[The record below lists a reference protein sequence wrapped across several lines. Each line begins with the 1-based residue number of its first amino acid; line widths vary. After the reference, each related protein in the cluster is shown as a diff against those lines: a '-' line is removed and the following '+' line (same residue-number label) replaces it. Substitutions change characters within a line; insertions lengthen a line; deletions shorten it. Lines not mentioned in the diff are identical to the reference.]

1 MPFWLANAPAMYS
14 QLASKALH
22 CISSSEVL
30 CYLDDLVI
38 HSVGHDCRSHERRPY
53 VFCYHINYLGQEVSS
68 VGIKILPGYLKMA
81 GDWPVLKSIKE
92 LQAFLGKCGQ
102 GICNCCHALGR
113 MYQEGSRP
121 PDP

>member
-1 MPFWLANAPAMYS
+1 MKMPFWLANAPAMYS

-38 HSVGHDCRSHERRPY
+38 HSVGHDCRSHESRPY

-68 VGIKILPGYLKMA
+68 VGIKILPGYLKVV
-81 GDWPVLKSIKE
+81 GDWPLLKSLQE
-92 LQAFLGKCGQ
+92 LQAFLGK
-102 GICNCCHALGR
+102 
-113 MYQEGSRP
+113 
-121 PDP
+121 